1 MAEIL
6 LASTRRQHRGGLQG
20 GSPPCMIFFFHYSR
34 QNWYIFRVN
43 FVCISHNSL
52 AISRDCMIL
61 LRAGYDF

>member
-20 GSPPCMIFFFHYSR
+20 GSPPCMDFFYYSR

-52 AISRDCMIL
+52 AISSDCMIL
-61 LRAGYDF
+61 LRVGYDF